1 MKCGTG
7 KSKTQA
13 IICFVIDGVHVCYI
27 DHTRAMTEKQI
38 NSFFCVNTLSKLKGR
53 ELIRK
58 QIFVYG
64 YRVFLAGRRICNCH
78 LIANALANTFTVPV
92 IVFNKRL
99 AYLNVHV

>member
-27 DHTRAMTEKQI
+27 DNRSYKSNDRETDKQL
-38 NSFFCVNTLSKLKGR
+38 FCVNTLSKLKGR

-64 YRVFLAGRRICNCH
+64 YHIFWGGHAFI
-78 LIANALANTFTVPV
+78 TV
-92 IVFNKRL
+92 
-99 AYLNVHV
+99 A